1 MASVLSCNQSPGRR
15 RSPPLLL
22 LVIAAVSAV
31 PSLWAPGLAAR
42 SAALVQTSG
51 NSEQVAS
58 GAVARLLSSVE
69 ESLRPLREQVVA
81 GNIVPKFGERA
92 EEVVRA
98 AVQQAGN
105 AGPEIERTVD
115 AMLQSLFLR
124 QLALL
129 RQQIS
134 AKSAKG
140 SSRQT
145 ETVSQADQQF
155 VTQAEELR
163 RPGSSWSYDEE
174 RYALRA
180 ILEGGFRRE
189 AVLAAEKRL
198 AAQSQQSTVEIIAK
212 LQGQMEN
219 LQQRVQLLRSGSPWF
234 LSSSYRIPGTPIQ
247 LIGRY
252 QQGRG
257 SVEINLS
264 PDRDPVTAE
273 AGFVQG
279 VGPANLG
286 VTGNLGL

>member
-115 AMLQSLFLR
+115 AMLQSLFF
-124 QLALL
+124 ATAGSVAPAD
-129 RQQIS
+129 IS
-134 AKSAKG
+134 
-140 SSRQT
+140 Q
-145 ETVSQADQQF
+145 VS
-155 VTQAEELR
+155 
-163 RPGSSWSYDEE
+163 
-174 RYALRA
+174 
-180 ILEGGFRRE
+180 EG
-189 AVLAAEKRL
+189 
-198 AAQSQQSTVEIIAK
+198 IIA
-212 LQGQMEN
+212 
-219 LQQRVQLLRSGSPWF
+219 
-234 LSSSYRIPGTPIQ
+234 
-247 LIGRY
+247 
-252 QQGRG
+252 
-257 SVEINLS
+257 
-264 PDRDPVTAE
+264 PD
-273 AGFVQG
+273 
-279 VGPANLG
+279 
-286 VTGNLGL
+286 